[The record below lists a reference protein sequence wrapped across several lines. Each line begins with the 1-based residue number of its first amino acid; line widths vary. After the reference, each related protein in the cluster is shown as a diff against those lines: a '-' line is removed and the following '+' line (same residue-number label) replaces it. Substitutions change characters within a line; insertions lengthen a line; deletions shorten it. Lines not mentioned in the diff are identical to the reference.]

1 MDASMPQAVFNS
13 REVLNYSSYLRTQES
28 MLLRVRDICVRGYDK
43 KSISC
48 RKWLSIFRV
57 QMLLLLLCISTPF
70 SQTHAQ
76 GNAAA
81 VAASSAPASVTNQTT
96 SAASVTPFYEKTG
109 TSQTATA
116 PKIGGGAHLLNVTLG
131 LLAIIGLIF
140 ALSLFVKRFGTGSF
154 AGNGQL
160 KILSSLPLGTRER
173 IVLVDVAGQQ
183 LLLGIT
189 PTAINTLHVFA
200 EPVVVN
206 NQTAAPSDFSQKLMA
221 ILQQKT
227 VARTA
232 NNNNS
237 AAQE

>member
-1 MDASMPQAVFNS
+1 M
-13 REVLNYSSYLRTQES
+13 EVSV
-28 MLLRVRDICVRGYDK
+28 LLPPLHTNNRQGLSFGRG
-43 KSISC
+43 
-48 RKWLSIFRV
+48 V
-57 QMLLLLLCISTPF
+57 MVLLLLVGISVPF
-70 SQTHAQ
+70 STIHAEDKV
-76 GNAAA
+76 AA
-81 VAASSAPASVTNQTT
+81 VIPSSAPSGIANQTT
-96 SAASVTPFYEKTG
+96 SVATVTPFYEKTG
-109 TSQTATA
+109 TSPTAT
-116 PKIGGGAHLLNVTLG
+116 PKIGGSAHLLSVTLG

-189 PTAINTLHVFA
+189 PTAINTLHVFP

-206 NQTAAPSDFSQKLMA
+206 NQHVAPSDFSQKLMA